1 MRSRLIAH
9 AGITLALTLLGWLGL
24 YLGAPQLEDLE
35 ARTWDWRAQAAVDP
49 TRADRDIVL
58 LLVDKSSLN
67 EFERV
72 EQLSWQWPREVYALL
87 IRYLAKGGAK
97 GVAFDMIFTEQ
108 SSQGGEDDL
117 RLGEA
122 ADGSIP
128 VVHALVAG
136 DGADGRVIEQ
146 RLAQRQPGTLSE
158 PWLDRL
164 AAASPSQQFSS
175 ATLPVD
181 PVFDSKAILAN
192 VKAKPDRDGVFRRFA
207 PAATVGKTTV
217 LSLPLAFLR
226 AVEPERS
233 LADLEG
239 VFGSDGT
246 AVIRFHGPEQ
256 SYNSISIAPV
266 LRSAYAM
273 EEGQEPKISPEMFKD
288 KWVIV
293 GSNAPALLDFR
304 PTPISDV
311 FPGTEINATIL
322 DNLLHRD
329 FVRRSNGFENLL
341 LLLAVTFI
349 SSTACLYTHRLSLQA
364 VGVLGVF
371 GLTLAVSYKAAAAAV
386 WIPMVAP
393 LLALAAS
400 VIVSLGYQYGIEGRA
415 HRFVKSAFR
424 QYVSTAVIDQLV
436 ADPTKLALGG
446 ERRQLTVFFSDIAGF
461 SRIAERLDPH
471 ALVTMLNEYL
481 SAMTNIILESGGTLD
496 KYVGDAIVCFWNAP
510 LSVAHHERV
519 AVETAFRC
527 QQRLAGLREEMQQRY
542 GVELTA
548 RIGLATGSAV
558 VGNFGSERRFDYT
571 AIGDT
576 VNLASRL
583 EGANKAFGTE
593 ILISGETARALE
605 GAIHVR
611 RVARLRVVGRVTPE
625 DVFEPINAERWAAG
639 HERFARFE
647 QGLQLLE
654 AGEFGGAAAV
664 FDSLSEVDVVAR
676 KYAVQ
681 AHKLLESAGEGWE
694 GVWNLTDK

>member
-1 MRSRLIAH
+1 MRSRLLAH
-9 AGITLALTLLGWLGL
+9 TAITLALTLLGWLAL
-24 YLGAPQLEDLE
+24 YIDPDQLQDLE
-35 ARTWDWRAQAAVDP
+35 SRTWDWRVQSAVDP
-49 TRADRDIVL
+49 SRADRDIVL
-58 LLVDKSSLN
+58 LLVDKSSLD
-67 EFERV
+67 EFEKV
-72 EQLSWQWPREVYALL
+72 EQLSWPWPREVYALL
-87 IRYLAKGGAK
+87 IRYLAKAGAK

-108 SSQGGEDDL
+108 SSQGGEDDK

-122 ADGSIP
+122 ADGSMP

-136 DGADGRVIEQ
+136 DGGDGAAIEAQLKQ
-146 RLAQRQPGTLSE
+146 RKPGNLSE

-164 AAASPSQQFSS
+164 AARASSQQFTS

-181 PVFDSKAILAN
+181 PLVQSQAYLAN

-207 PAATVGKTTV
+207 PAATVGSTTV
-217 LSLPLAFLR
+217 LSLPIAFLR
-226 AVEPERS
+226 AVQPQKS
-233 LADLEG
+233 LQELEEI
-239 VFGSDGT
+239 FAKDGD

-256 SYNSISIAPV
+256 TYTSLSIVPV
-266 LRSAYAM
+266 LRSAYALA
-273 EEGQEPKISPEMFKD
+273 EGQEPKVNPSMFKD
-288 KWVIV
+288 KWVMI

-329 FVRRSNGFENLL
+329 FVRRSGNLANLL
-341 LLLAVTFI
+341 LLLAVTFLA
-349 SSTACLYTHRLSLQA
+349 TAACLYSHRLLLQA
-364 VGVLGVF
+364 IGGAGVGGV
-371 GLTLAVSYKAAAAAV
+371 AVAIAYKAAAAGI
-386 WIPMVAP
+386 WLP
-393 LLALAAS
+393 LVTPVLAIAGA
-400 VIVSLGYQYGIEGRA
+400 IIASLGYQYGIEGRA

-424 QYVSTAVIDQLV
+424 QYVSADVIDQLV
-436 ADPTKLALGG
+436 ADPSKLALGG

-471 ALVTMLNEYL
+471 DLVTMLNEYL
-481 SAMTNIILESGGTLD
+481 SAMTNIILEHGGTLD

-510 LSVAHHERV
+510 LPVEQHAKV
-519 AVETAFRC
+519 AVDAAFRC
-527 QQRLAGLREEMQQRY
+527 QQTLADLRVAMRERY
-542 GVELTA
+542 GVELSA

-593 ILISGETARALE
+593 ILISESTAQELAGSIR
-605 GAIHVR
+605 VR

-625 DVFEPINAERWAAG
+625 SVYEPIDDARWSAADG
-639 HERFARFE
+639 RFE
-647 QGLQLLE
+647 EFEAALQQLE
-654 AGEFGGAAAV
+654 AGEFESAAAR
-664 FDSLSEVDVVAR
+664 FDELADGDAVAA
-676 KYAVQ
+676 KYAIQ
-681 AHKLLESAGEGWE
+681 SHKLLESGGEGWA

>member
-1 MRSRLIAH
+1 MRSRLLAH
-9 AGITLALTLLGWLGL
+9 ALITLTLTLLGWLGIS
-24 YLGAPQLEDLE
+24 LGSPQLQDLE
-35 ARTWDWRAQAAVDP
+35 SRTWDWRAQAAIDP

-67 EFERV
+67 EFEKV

-87 IRYLAKGGAK
+87 VRYLAKGGAK

-128 VVHALVAG
+128 VVHALVVG
-136 DGADGRVIEQ
+136 DGADGQAIEKTL
-146 RLAQRQPGTLSE
+146 RGRAVNGLSE

-164 AAASPSQQFSS
+164 ATRFSSMQFSS

-181 PVFDSKAILAN
+181 PVVNSKAYLAN

-207 PAATVGKTTV
+207 PVAAVGKTTV

-226 AVEPERS
+226 AVQPSVS
-233 LADLEG
+233 LAEFEEL
-239 VFGSDGT
+239 FAADGE

-256 SYNSISIAPV
+256 TYTSLSIAPV

-273 EEGQEPKISPEMFKD
+273 AEGQEPKVSPSMFKD
-288 KWVIV
+288 KWVII

-329 FVRRSNGFENLL
+329 FVRRSRPMENLL
-341 LLLAVTFI
+341 LLFAVSLFAT
-349 SSTACLYTHRLSLQA
+349 TACLYSHRLLLQGI
-364 VGVLGVF
+364 GVLGTF
-371 GLTLAVSYKAAAAAV
+371 GLVVAVSYKAAAAGV
-386 WIPMVAP
+386 WIPLVAP
-393 LLALAAS
+393 LLVLAAA
-400 VIVSLGYQYGIEGRA
+400 VIASLGYQYGIEGRA

-436 ADPTKLALGG
+436 ADPSRLALGG

-461 SRIAERLDPH
+461 SRIAEQLDPH
-471 ALVTMLNEYL
+471 TLVTMLNEYL
-481 SAMTNIILESGGTLD
+481 SAMTNIILEHGGTLD

-510 LSVAHHERV
+510 LPVEHHART

-527 QQRLAGLREEMQQRY
+527 QEVLDELRGPMQERY
-542 GVELTA
+542 GVELKA

-558 VGNFGSERRFDYT
+558 VGNFGSVRRFDYT

-583 EGANKAFGTE
+583 EGANKAFGTD
-593 ILISGETARALE
+593 ILVSEATANALQ
-605 GAIHVR
+605 GAIRVR
-611 RVARLRVVGRVTPE
+611 RVAKLRVVGRVTPE
-625 DVFEPINAERWAAG
+625 SVFEPVSASRWERDR
-639 HERFARFE
+639 ERFERFE
-647 QGLQLLE
+647 AALELMEQGQFAE
-654 AGEFGGAAAV
+654 AAKLFDELAA
-664 FDSLSEVDVVAR
+664 VDVVAVP
-676 KYAVQ
+676 YAVQ
-681 AHKLLESAGEGWE
+681 ARKLLESAGAGWE